1 MLGKTLW
8 GAAVLLVLGT
18 GSSFAAS
25 LPATTE
31 NVVILAQD
39 SVTLGG
45 RSQLNSG
52 QIAVNN
58 AGGVLT
64 VRYGVHALDNTEIIA
79 DIVSVKAP
87 LSRKAEL
94 FDVLANSFLGGD
106 RAIVDGA
113 VVSPLGASL
122 PLFEPFPSAPVVT
135 PGTDPCPNRTGSGGN
150 CVVRREDGAVTL
162 PPGDYGKII
171 AKGQGVLYL
180 QGGVY
185 NIKSLSVGLSSF
197 IIVNGSATVN
207 VQKDVSFG
215 PGSTF
220 GPANDINPRC
230 VVLNVAGEHVRVSV
244 ATVSAVINA
253 PNATVSLGANTQF
266 KGAMYTGNLVGKKVR
281 VGAFST
287 LQSPDPLCEPCEKG
301 GRPCTP
307 MATVTPT
314 PTGTP
319 TPTPPALGEV

>member
-1 MLGKTLW
+1 MLGKTLR
-8 GAAVLLVLGT
+8 GAAVLLVLGS

-25 LPATTE
+25 LPATTD

-79 DIVSVKAP
+79 DIVTVKAP

-94 FDVLANSFLGGD
+94 FDIFANSFLGGD
-106 RAIVDGA
+106 RATYHD

-122 PLFEPFPSAPVVT
+122 PLFPFPSAPEVK
-135 PGTDPCPNRTGSGGN
+135 PGTDTCPNGTGTGGN
-150 CVVRREDGAVTL
+150 CVVRQKNGPVTL
-162 PPGDYGKII
+162 LPGDYGDIS
-171 AKGQGVLYL
+171 ATGHGLLYL

-185 NIKSLSVGLSSF
+185 NIKSLSIGLSSF
-197 IIVNGSATVN
+197 IVVNGYATVN
-207 VQKDVSFG
+207 VQEDVSFG
-215 PGSTF
+215 WFSTF
-220 GPANDINPRC
+220 GPADSINPRC
-230 VVLNVAGEHVRVSV
+230 VVLNVAGSHVRVSV

-253 PNATVSLGANTQF
+253 PNAAVNLAVGTKSR
-266 KGAMYTGNLVGKKVR
+266 GAMYTGNLTGKTVR
-281 VGAFST
+281 VGGGST
-287 LQSPDPLCEPCEKG
+287 LQSADPLCEPCEEG
-301 GRPCTP
+301 GLPCTP
-307 MATVTPT
+307 TVRPT

-319 TPTPPALGEV
+319 TPTPSP

>member
-1 MLGKTLW
+1 
-8 GAAVLLVLGT
+8 LLVLGT

-39 SVTLGG
+39 SVILASH
-45 RSQLNSG
+45 SQLNSG

-58 AGGVLT
+58 VGGVLT

-94 FDVLANSFLGGD
+94 FDVFANSFLGGG
-106 RAIVDGA
+106 RAIVDDLP
-113 VVSPLGASL
+113 VSPLGESW
-122 PLFEPFPSAPVVT
+122 PLFPFPSAPVVT
-135 PGTDPCPNRTGSGGN
+135 PGTHVCPNGTGTGGN
-150 CVVRREDGAVTL
+150 CVVRQKNGPVTL
-162 PPGDYGKII
+162 LPGDYGDIS
-171 AKGQGVLYL
+171 ATGHGLLYL

-185 NIKSLSVGLSSF
+185 NIKSLSIGLSSF
-197 IIVNGSATVN
+197 IVVNGYATVN
-207 VQKDVSFG
+207 VQEDVSFG
-215 PGSTF
+215 WFSTF
-220 GPANDINPRC
+220 GPADSINPRC
-230 VVLNVAGEHVRVSV
+230 VVLNVAGGHVRVSV

-253 PNATVSLGANTQF
+253 PNATVSLGTHTQF
-266 KGAMYTGNLVGKKVR
+266 RGAAYTGNLVGKKVR

-287 LQSPDPLCEPCEKG
+287 LQSPDPLCEPCEEG
-301 GRPCTP
+301 GRPC
-307 MATVTPT
+307 TPT

-319 TPTPPALGEV
+319 TPTPLTLGGV